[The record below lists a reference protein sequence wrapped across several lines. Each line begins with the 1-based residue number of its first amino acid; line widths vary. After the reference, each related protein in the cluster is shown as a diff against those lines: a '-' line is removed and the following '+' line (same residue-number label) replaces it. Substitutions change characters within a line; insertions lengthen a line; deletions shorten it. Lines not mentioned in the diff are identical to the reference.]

1 MPDSFP
7 PGARAVHRAAARNDG
22 FAAPAMLGSNL
33 RFRLRW
39 ISVLPAVV
47 VALLGASA
55 VTWVVLAS
63 TGPVATG
70 TVVAL
75 VIAGAGCL
83 TVLVVAIRQA
93 DQVTVASELTVNSLR
108 AAIQQG
114 QAEVQRMLER
124 LQRGER
130 PGLGA
135 PPAIAVDGGDAIA
148 SLQDALNRAQYA
160 AQSAV
165 VQASVLSPAG
175 GPGAQVEVFVN
186 LARRLQSL
194 VHRAIQLLDDLENQV
209 EDPDLLKG
217 LFQVDHL
224 ATRIRR
230 HAENLAVLG
239 GADSRRQ
246 WTTPQALTEV
256 LRSAIAE
263 VEQYS
268 RVKLV
273 PPIEGTLHGHAV
285 ADVIHLVAELVENA
299 TMFSAPHTTVLLR
312 VQTVTAGLVIEVED
326 RGLGMSRADQ
336 QRVNSLLADPQRID
350 VAALLRDGRLG
361 LYVVSVIARRHAIAA
376 QLQTNVFG
384 GTQAVVIVPHGL
396 LGNSPQGYEP
406 PQRAPVP
413 PQPQQKAPTITYRQP
428 ASVLP
433 ATQVP
438 AQIPATPAVH
448 ATPPPKVLMPTSSYD
463 SPQEAT
469 PGGPEPARGPAPVAP
484 PAPSMPPAPP
494 VPYAPPAPP
503 ASSDHAAHRATL
515 DPSGRPPLPQ
525 RTGQTHIA
533 PQLQQPTAAQRDEPA
548 GEHDP
553 QLMAAFRHGFSQAET
568 SGRPDLRS
576 AHHGAEQAET
586 GTDEDDGTL
595 NHPDRIS

>member
-7 PGARAVHRAAARNDG
+7 PGAPAGHRAAARGDG
-22 FAAPAMLGSNL
+22 SAASAMLGGNL
-33 RFRLRW
+33 RSRLRW
-39 ISVLPAVV
+39 ISVLPALV
-47 VALLGASA
+47 VALLGAAA
-55 VTWVVLAS
+55 VTWVIFAS
-63 TGPVATG
+63 TGAVAVD
-70 TVVAL
+70 TVVVL
-75 VIAGAGCL
+75 IVAGAGCV
-83 TVLVVAIRQA
+83 TVLVVAVRQA
-93 DQVTVASELTVNSLR
+93 DQVTVSSEFAVHSLR
-108 AAIQQG
+108 AAIQHG
-114 QAEVQRMLER
+114 QAELHRMLER

-130 PGLGA
+130 PGLGSA
-135 PPAIAVDGGDAIA
+135 PALAAEGGDALA
-148 SLQDALNRAQYA
+148 TLQDALSRAQYA
-160 AQSAV
+160 AQAAL

-246 WTTPQALTEV
+246 WSTPQALTEV

-273 PPIEGTLHGHAV
+273 PPVEGTLHGHAV
-285 ADVIHLVAELVENA
+285 ADIIHLIAELVENA
-299 TMFSAPHTTVLLR
+299 TMFSAPNTTVLLR

-336 QRVNSLLADPQRID
+336 QRVNILLTDPQRID

-361 LYVVSVIARRHAIAA
+361 LYVVSVIARRHGIAA

-384 GTQAVVIVPHGL
+384 GTQAVIIVPHSL
-396 LGNSPQGYEP
+396 LGNPAQDYEP
-406 PQRAPVP
+406 PTRTPAP
-413 PQPQQKAPTITYRQP
+413 PQQHSPTITYRE
-428 ASVLP
+428 P
-433 ATQVP
+433 ATVLAAAQAP

-448 ATPPPKVLMPTSSYD
+448 AAPPPKVLMSTSSYD
-463 SPQEAT
+463 SPEAG
-469 PGGPEPARGPAPVAP
+469 PGAAEPARSQV
-484 PAPSMPPAPP
+484 PP
-494 VPYAPPAPP
+494 VPSAPPFPT
-503 ASSDHAAHRATL
+503 ASSDTPAHRAAP

-525 RTGQTHIA
+525 RTGQMHLA
-533 PQLQQPTAAQRDEPA
+533 PQLQQPATPHRDEPA

-568 SGRPDLRS
+568 
-576 AHHGAEQAET
+576 

-595 NHPDRIS
+595 NHTDRIS

>member
-22 FAAPAMLGSNL
+22 SAALAILGGNL

-63 TGPVATG
+63 TGPIATG
-70 TVVAL
+70 TVIAL

-93 DQVTVASELTVNSLR
+93 DQVTVASEYTVNSLR

-130 PGLGA
+130 PGLGS
-135 PPAIAVDGGDAIA
+135 PPAITVEGGDAIG

-194 VHRAIQLLDDLENQV
+194 VHRAIQLLDELENQV

-217 LFQVDHL
+217 LFLVDHL

-246 WTTPQALTEV
+246 WSHAAGAMTEV

-285 ADVIHLVAELVENA
+285 ADVIHLLAELVENA
-299 TMFSAPHTTVLLR
+299 TMFSAPHTSVLLR
-312 VQTVTAGLVIEVED
+312 VQTVTAGLAIEVED
-326 RGLGMSRADQ
+326 RGLGMSRTDQ

-361 LYVVSVIARRHAIAA
+361 LYVVSVIARRHGIAA

-396 LGNSPQGYEP
+396 LGNSPQEYQP
-406 PQRAPVP
+406 PQRTPAPP
-413 PQPQQKAPTITYRQP
+413 RPQQQTPTITYRQP

-448 ATPPPKVLMPTSSYD
+448 TTPPPKVLMPTSSYD
-463 SPQEAT
+463 SPSEP
-469 PGGPEPARGPAPVAP
+469 PGEPEPAHRPAPPVPQAP
-484 PAPSMPPAPP
+484 PAPSVPPAPF
-494 VPYAPPAPP
+494 
-503 ASSDHAAHRATL
+503 DHALHRAPL

-525 RTGQTHIA
+525 RTGQSHLA
-533 PQLQQPTAAQRDEPA
+533 PQLQQPTAPPRDEPA

-568 SGRPDLRS
+568 GSD
-576 AHHGAEQAET
+576 
-586 GTDEDDGTL
+586 DDDGTL